1 MKKLL
6 FLSILFISPLY
17 SAGMQVLKTDTDMLR
32 SGSYIVSEIV
42 CLYTS
47 TDNMKDG
54 LVFYRTYL
62 KVTFEEQRY
71 PSVSNIQVFE
81 KDGVPARCDSYMRKP
96 KEKK

>member
-17 SAGMQVLKTDTDMLR
+17 SAGMTVLKTDKYSIR
-32 SGSYIVSEIV
+32 GNHYAVSEIV

-47 TDNMKDG
+47 RDNMKDG

-62 KVTFEEQRY
+62 ENTFAEQRF
-71 PSVSNIQVFE
+71 PTISNIQVL
-81 KDGVPARCDSYMRKP
+81 KTDGLPATCDSYMRKP